1 MYYTT
6 DFSKCNPLL
15 TCTSVSFVVYSPLVM
30 QMKEKIRGIL
40 ALMVATVI
48 WGSAFI
54 AQSVGMDHIGPM
66 TFQAVRCTLGAV
78 FLVPVVFLFE
88 KDKTQFL
95 IKWKNPK
102 LWKTGIVCGAAL
114 FVAAGLQQVGLVY
127 TTAGKAGFITA
138 MYIVL
143 VPILGIF
150 LGKRPSPVCWISVGL
165 AVAGLYLLS
174 CMGTTGINI
183 GDILILGGALGFA
196 VQITLIDRMSHDLD
210 GLRLNAIQ
218 ALVCG
223 LISAVFMFLTEEPN
237 VRNILVC
244 WLPLGYAGILS
255 MGIAYSLQIVGQKHL
270 EPTPASLIMSLES
283 VYAALFGWLLLNETM
298 TTPELTGCVLVF
310 AAVILSQLPTKK
322 SHD

>member
-1 MYYTT
+1 
-6 DFSKCNPLL
+6 
-15 TCTSVSFVVYSPLVM
+15 
-30 QMKEKIRGIL
+30 MKHKVRGIL

-66 TFQAVRCTLGAV
+66 TFQAVRCTLGGV
-78 FLVPVVFLFE
+78 FLIPVVFLFE
-88 KDKTQFL
+88 KDKHRFL
-95 IKWKNPK
+95 QNWENTK
-102 LWKTGIVCGAAL
+102 LWKTGFVCGAAL
-114 FVAAGLQQVGLVY
+114 FVAAGLQQIGLVY

-138 MYIVL
+138 MYIVM
-143 VPILGIF
+143 VPILGVF
-150 LGKRPSPVCWISVGL
+150 LGKRPSPACWFSVIL

-174 CMGTTGINI
+174 YVGTSSINI
-183 GDILILGGALGFA
+183 GDICLIVSALFFA
-196 VQITLIDRMSHDLD
+196 IQITLIDQLAGNLD

-223 LISAVFMFLTEEPN
+223 LLSAVVMFITEEP
-237 VRNILVC
+237 RIPNILSC

-255 MGIAYSLQIVGQKHL
+255 MGVAYSLQIVGQRHL

-283 VYAALFGWLLLNETM
+283 VYAVLFGWLLLKERM
-298 TTPELTGCVLVF
+298 TTYELLGCLLVF
-310 AAVILSQLPTKK
+310 SAVILSQIPVKK